1 MEIKAPSLMYPEDQK
16 QLAAML
22 RSGGTVTVHPSP
34 PQDASLLRDFLA
46 STASAWL
53 RGHWSG
59 PFANAPVATLGPRF
73 QQALAEQAPSIP
85 PAQQVDYQR
94 YWSARWVEQSQG
106 PGLVC
111 SCKPLLRL
119 RTHTLRC

>member
-85 PAQQVDYQR
+85 PAQQLGGSGNVSSFECKQF
-94 YWSARWVEQSQG
+94 VEDVQHHATAV
-106 PGLVC
+106 LALHV
-111 SCKPLLRL
+111 
-119 RTHTLRC
+119 